1 MLRVHVLGP
10 LRVEADG
17 TAIDTP
23 GGRRAAALLAWLAL
37 HPGRHARADVAAR
50 FWPDVLD
57 SSARASLRTAVW
69 SLRRAL
75 GPAGAVVVADGERV
89 GLEDDGALWV
99 DARAFDG
106 LVAAGRADEAVA
118 LCAGDL
124 LQGLDE
130 DWVAEARA
138 AHRERLGT
146 VLERLA
152 RDAEA
157 AGDGEAAL
165 GWTRRQTDLDRFDE
179 EAHRRL
185 MRRLAAAGQRAAAVA
200 VYERLAERLRREL
213 RVAPA
218 PATRAAVDALRAEA
232 PAPAPVRPGRRGLPL
247 VGRERE
253 LAELLAAWEDAR
265 AGRGAVVAIAADP
278 GLGKTRLV
286 LELLERA
293 RADGA
298 ATATCAALD
307 LGGAAGERGGAALG
321 LWAELIGDL
330 VLEELD
336 VPPPGAAWPANLAAL
351 VPDLARRV
359 GADAGDRP
367 AASPDLERARLHEA
381 TVELLEW
388 AARTRPL
395 ALALEDVHL
404 ADTASLELLAYAG
417 RRAARLPVLLVLT
430 RRPLPPRA
438 EVDAVEQALRARGVL
453 RPTID
458 LAPLD
463 AGDVAR
469 LARSVAPLAAG
480 DVVQVVAA
488 AEGNALLAVESA
500 RALARGEHEPPA
512 SLRGA
517 VRAAFAPLAPEARL
531 LAECVAGAGR
541 GLDRDELDRLPVA
554 DPARAAT
561 AAVQTGIL
569 VAAAGR
575 VGYRHALLR
584 EAAYADLPEPH
595 RAWVHERVAAAVAA
609 DDDPRR
615 AAEVAHH
622 LLLAGRDRDAVGAL
636 RRAARHATG
645 VGALDEAAGFLG
657 EAIALRPD
665 DGALLADLAEVE
677 AWRGR
682 GEEAEAA
689 FETAAALLER
699 AGDPVALAGAWLRR
713 AAAARGPVCAPRTVL
728 TAARRALDV
737 LDAAP
742 DAPAALRAEA
752 LAACAWAEAVAGDAA
767 AAEELLDAAER
778 LDAGGDDLLAH
789 AIGHARSLALI
800 RRARFAESQAPSIA
814 SGTLA
819 DRAGRPDLSYG
830 SWINAACAAACDG
843 DFERALGFVDRGA
856 GGTAGRGLPQLD
868 VQYLAARS
876 YVLAR
881 MGSLD
886 AAAVAADEEA
896 ALAERLG
903 IPALEATAEH
913 DRGMVALARGDH
925 VAAAALLGAA
935 LDHGAPVSRPLARL
949 ARAEALVALG
959 RLEEAEAELRETAL
973 EPVGPS
979 DFPDTLVPRL
989 VRVQGLVAAARGDDA
1004 LAARRFE
1011 EAAAGWRRRLGRDA
1025 DGERYTAV
1033 LADLGRPPVAGLV
1046 EPDRELAR
1054 VLGDLRA
1061 LAPASA

>member
-37 HPGRHARADVAAR
+37 HPGRHGRADLAAR

-75 GPAGAVVVADGERV
+75 GPAGAVVAADGDRV
-89 GLEDDGALWV
+89 GLEDGGALWV
-99 DARAFDG
+99 DARAFEE
-106 LVAAGRADEAVA
+106 LVASGRAEEAVA
-118 LCAGDL
+118 LCDGDL
-124 LQGLDE
+124 LEGLDE
-130 DWVAEARA
+130 DWAAEARA
-138 AHRERLGT
+138 AHRERLGA
-146 VLERLA
+146 VLEGLA

-165 GWTRRQTDLDRFDE
+165 RWTRRQTDLDRFDE

-185 MRRLAAAGQRAAAVA
+185 MRRLTAAGQRAAAVA

-213 RVAPA
+213 RLAPA

-232 PAPAPVRPGRRGLPL
+232 PAPAPVRPGPRGLPL

-253 LAELLAAWEDAR
+253 LAELLAAWDDAR
-265 AGRGAVVAIAADP
+265 AGRGAVVTIAADP
-278 GLGKTRLV
+278 GVGKTRLV

-307 LGGAAGERGGAALG
+307 LGGETGERGGAALG

-330 VLEELD
+330 ALEELD

-359 GADAGDRP
+359 GAGAGDRP

-430 RRPLPPRA
+430 RRPLPPRP

-453 RPTID
+453 RPTIE
-458 LAPLD
+458 LTPLQ

-469 LARSVAPLAAG
+469 LARAVAPLAAG
-480 DVVQVVAA
+480 DVAQVVAA

-517 VRAAFAPLAPEARL
+517 VRAACAPLAPEARL
-531 LAECVAGAGR
+531 LAECVAAAGR

-569 VAAAGR
+569 VAAGGR

-595 RAWVHERVAAAVAA
+595 RAWLHERVAAAVAS

-622 LLLAGRDRDAVGAL
+622 LLLAGRDRDAAGAL
-636 RRAARHATG
+636 RRAARHAMG

-682 GEEAEAA
+682 GAEAEAA
-689 FETAAALLER
+689 FEAAAALLER
-699 AGDPVALAGAWLRR
+699 AGDPVALAAAWLRR

-728 TAARRALDV
+728 TAARRALEV

-752 LAACAWAEAVAGDAA
+752 LAACAWAEAVAGDAV

-778 LDAGGDDLLAH
+778 LDTGGDDLLEH
-789 AIGHARSLALI
+789 AIGHARALALI
-800 RRARFAESQAPSIA
+800 RRARFAESHEPSIA

-830 SWINAACAAACDG
+830 AWINAACAAACDG

-856 GGTAGRGLPQLD
+856 RGTAGRGLPQLD

-881 MGSLD
+881 MGRLD
-886 AAAVAADEEA
+886 AAAAAADEEA

-903 IPALEATAEH
+903 SPALEATAEH
-913 DRGMVALARGDH
+913 DRGMVALARGDNA
-925 VAAAALLGAA
+925 AAAALLGAA
-935 LDHGAPVSRPLARL
+935 LDHRAPVSRPLARL

-959 RLEEAEAELRETAL
+959 RLEEAETELRETAL

-989 VRVQGLVAAARGDDA
+989 VRVQGLIAAARGDDA
-1004 LAARRFE
+1004 LAARRLE

-1025 DGERYTAV
+1025 DGDRYTAV

-1046 EPDRELAR
+1046 EPDRELER
-1054 VLGDLRA
+1054 VLDDLRA

>member
-37 HPGRHARADVAAR
+37 HPGRHARADLAAR

-75 GPAGAVVVADGERV
+75 GPAGAVVAGDGDRV
-89 GLEDDGALWV
+89 GLEDDGALWI
-99 DARAFDG
+99 DARAFED
-106 LVAAGRADEAVA
+106 LVAAGRPEEAVA
-118 LCAGDL
+118 LCGGDL
-124 LQGLDE
+124 LEGLDE

-138 AHRERLGT
+138 AHRERLGA
-146 VLERLA
+146 VLESLA

-157 AGDGEAAL
+157 TGDGEAAL
-165 GWTRRQTDLDRFDE
+165 RWTRRQTELDRFDE

-185 MRRLAAAGQRAAAVA
+185 MRRLAAVGQRAAAVA

-218 PATRAAVDALRAEA
+218 PATRAAVDAVRAEA
-232 PAPAPVRPGRRGLPL
+232 PAAAPVRPRSRGLPL

-253 LAELLAAWEDAR
+253 LAELLAAWEEAR
-265 AGRGAVVAIAADP
+265 AGRGAVVAIAGDP
-278 GLGKTRLV
+278 GVGKTRLV

-307 LGGAAGERGGAALG
+307 LGGATGERGGAALG

-330 VLEELD
+330 ALEELD

-359 GADAGDRP
+359 GAVAGDRP

-453 RPTID
+453 RPTIE
-458 LAPLD
+458 LAPLQ

-469 LARSVAPLAAG
+469 LAQTVAPLAAG
-480 DVVQVVAA
+480 DVAQVVAA

-517 VRAAFAPLAPEARL
+517 VRAACAPLAPEARL
-531 LAECVAGAGR
+531 LAECVAAAGR

-615 AAEVAHH
+615 AAEVARH
-622 LLLAGRDRDAVGAL
+622 LRLAGRDRDAVGAL
-636 RRAARHATG
+636 RRAARHAVG

-657 EAIALRPD
+657 EAIALQPD

-689 FETAAALLER
+689 FEAAAALLER

-713 AAAARGPVCAPRTVL
+713 AGAARGPVCAPRTVL
-728 TAARRALDV
+728 KAARRALDV

-767 AAEELLDAAER
+767 AAEDLLDGAER
-778 LDAGGDDLLAH
+778 LDTGGDDLLAH
-789 AIGHARSLALI
+789 AIGHARALALI
-800 RRARFAESQAPSIA
+800 RRARFVESHEPSIA

-856 GGTAGRGLPQLD
+856 RGTAGRGLPQLD

-881 MGSLD
+881 MGRLD
-886 AAAVAADEEA
+886 AAAAAADEEA

-935 LDHGAPVSRPLARL
+935 LDHGAPVSRPLSRL

-989 VRVQGLVAAARGDDA
+989 VRVQGLIAAARGDDA
-1004 LAARRFE
+1004 LAARRLE
-1011 EAAAGWRRRLGRDA
+1011 EAAAGWRRRLGRDT

-1046 EPDRELAR
+1046 EPDRELER
-1054 VLGDLRA
+1054 VLDDLRA

>member
-1 MLRVHVLGP
+1 M
-10 LRVEADG
+10 
-17 TAIDTP
+17 
-23 GGRRAAALLAWLAL
+23 
-37 HPGRHARADVAAR
+37 
-50 FWPDVLD
+50 
-57 SSARASLRTAVW
+57 
-69 SLRRAL
+69 
-75 GPAGAVVVADGERV
+75 
-89 GLEDDGALWV
+89 
-99 DARAFDG
+99 
-106 LVAAGRADEAVA
+106 
-118 LCAGDL
+118 
-124 LQGLDE
+124 
-130 DWVAEARA
+130 
-138 AHRERLGT
+138 
-146 VLERLA
+146 
-152 RDAEA
+152 
-157 AGDGEAAL
+157 
-165 GWTRRQTDLDRFDE
+165 
-179 EAHRRL
+179 
-185 MRRLAAAGQRAAAVA
+185 
-200 VYERLAERLRREL
+200 
-213 RVAPA
+213 
-218 PATRAAVDALRAEA
+218 
-232 PAPAPVRPGRRGLPL
+232 
-247 VGRERE
+247 
-253 LAELLAAWEDAR
+253 
-265 AGRGAVVAIAADP
+265 
-278 GLGKTRLV
+278 
-286 LELLERA
+286 
-293 RADGA
+293 
-298 ATATCAALD
+298 
-307 LGGAAGERGGAALG
+307 
-321 LWAELIGDL
+321 
-330 VLEELD
+330 
-336 VPPPGAAWPANLAAL
+336 
-351 VPDLARRV
+351 
-359 GADAGDRP
+359 
-367 AASPDLERARLHEA
+367 
-381 TVELLEW
+381 
-388 AARTRPL
+388 
-395 ALALEDVHL
+395 
-404 ADTASLELLAYAG
+404 
-417 RRAARLPVLLVLT
+417 LLVLT
-430 RRPLPPRA
+430 RRPLPPRP

-453 RPTID
+453 RPAIELT
-458 LAPLD
+458 PLE

-469 LARSVAPLAAG
+469 LARAVAPLAAG
-480 DVVQVVAA
+480 DVAQVVAA

-517 VRAAFAPLAPEARL
+517 VRAACAPLAPEARL
-531 LAECVAGAGR
+531 LAECVAAAGR
-541 GLDRDELDRLPVA
+541 DLDRDELDRLPVA

-569 VAAAGR
+569 VAAGGR

-595 RAWVHERVAAAVAA
+595 RAWVHERLAAAVAS

-636 RRAARHATG
+636 RRAARHAMG

-682 GEEAEAA
+682 GAEAEAA
-689 FETAAALLER
+689 FEAAAALLER
-699 AGDPVALAGAWLRR
+699 AGDPVALAAAWLRR

-767 AAEELLDAAER
+767 VAEELLDAAER